1 MTFVKNPVRITIQ
14 QSKRQNNVRSNLSF
28 ISRVGFVRNPCCSR
42 SFSIHFSNGAIMIEV
57 KHIDR
62 KVSALQEAQNAML
75 TLNKHLGR
83 EVFSADVLSMISE
96 LKVDLAEIRYE
107 NNSTFS

>member
-1 MTFVKNPVRITIQ
+1 
-14 QSKRQNNVRSNLSF
+14 
-28 ISRVGFVRNPCCSR
+28 
-42 SFSIHFSNGAIMIEV
+42 MIEV